1 MLARGSALGSG
12 GSLALAGEGRA
23 NSAEPQCGEDPGVVV
38 GKPRGWGK
46 HACRA
51 AGLCLPGLPR
61 GPQRLKRFVDPATL
75 GVGELGMGNGGRVDV
90 RLAWFSG
97 LAGYGLRR
105 HGWLRPAVSVGL
117 HVCVGAVWTTGRASP
132 SWLDWVEGR
141 LCFYGWPSVRAW
153 GECYALTR
161 TYEISGDNEV
171 EQQAMFGEKHML
183 SSIEEFPADL
193 ASGPGP
199 VPAEPVFVLW
209 FGQSWAFGL
218 ARILGATACLLE
230 RPFSWPLVSPTHPPP
245 PPGAWTSGWLGF
257 QG

>member
-1 MLARGSALGSG
+1 
-12 GSLALAGEGRA
+12 
-23 NSAEPQCGEDPGVVV
+23 
-38 GKPRGWGK
+38 
-46 HACRA
+46 
-51 AGLCLPGLPR
+51 
-61 GPQRLKRFVDPATL
+61 
-75 GVGELGMGNGGRVDV
+75 MGNGGRVDV
-90 RLAWFSG
+90 RLAWLSG

-199 VPAEPVFVLW
+199 VPAEPVLC
-209 FGQSWAFGL
+209 FGL
-218 ARILGATACLLE
+218 DDRGPSGLRESLGHGLSAGEALFLASRLSQGRSILSDLCIIPAAPCP
-230 RPFSWPLVSPTHPPP
+230 RAPRAS
-245 PPGAWTSGWLGF
+245 
-257 QG
+257 